1 MTSKMSCCT
10 QSKLSKLKMR
20 ALDMKVESKY
30 VKFGEHQS
38 KSTEQKGKSISSQ
51 TWEQYFSH
59 MYINPVSENF
69 HIYMEVC

>member
-1 MTSKMSCCT
+1 
-10 QSKLSKLKMR
+10 
-20 ALDMKVESKY
+20 MKVESKY